1 MIPYGSRIPVR
12 TSDRPRRI
20 RYITNANAKP
30 RTSSTATLT
39 AVMMKVVRKS
49 LHQTGSVST
58 VP

>member
-12 TSDRPRRI
+12 TSERPRMI
-20 RYITNANAKP
+20 RYITNANANP

-39 AVMMKVVRKS
+39 AVMMNVVTKS
-49 LHQTGSVST
+49 VHQTGSVST